1 MPKLNNL
8 DLAKVGVS
16 EEMGE
21 LQQVIGK
28 IDRFGYRSKHPQ
40 TGESNLAAMA
50 GEIGDLYGALAF
62 WLEEVSRHLT
72 EQEVADF
79 LFVLEGRRD
88 EKKAKLIRYNEER
101 GGEGDL

>member
-40 TGESNLAAMA
+40 TGESNIHAMA
-50 GEIGDLYGALAF
+50 GEIGDLYGCVEF
-62 WLEEVSRHLT
+62 WLDELGKKLDG
-72 EQEVADF
+72 QERLDFARILVA
-79 LFVLEGRRD
+79 RRD
-88 EKKAKLIRYNEER
+88 EKKAKLIRYNDER